1 MLKVMLSCQHRMRPE
16 ISQLMKHFYK
26 DSIQDHESVQNR
38 DPILGLRNNI
48 FFITHD
54 KPEEESSS
62 DNEPTTTKINKH
74 EAKYAVKLAQYLI
87 KQRQFQPE
95 QITILTMYLGQMFEI
110 KRLIKDFKLGSVK
123 CMTVDN
129 YQGEENEIIILS
141 LVRSRNSKNRIGFL
155 NVENRVCVALS
166 RARSGFY
173 VIGNLEFICKNEK
186 DKNWKLIINGLI
198 KSGNKP

>member
-1 MLKVMLSCQHRMRPE
+1 MLSCQHRMRPE

-26 DSIQDHESVQNR
+26 DPIQDHDSVQNR
-38 DPILGLRNNI
+38 DQIIGLRNNI

-87 KQRQFQPE
+87 KQRQFKPE

-110 KRLIKDFKLGSVK
+110 KKLIKDFKIGSVK

-186 DKNWKLIINGLI
+186 DNNWKHIINGLI